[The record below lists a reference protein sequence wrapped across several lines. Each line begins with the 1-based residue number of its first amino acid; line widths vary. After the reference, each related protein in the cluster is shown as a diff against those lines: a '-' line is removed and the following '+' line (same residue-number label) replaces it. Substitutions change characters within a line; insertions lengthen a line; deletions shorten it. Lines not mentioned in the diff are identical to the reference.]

1 MNRIAIALLLAFA
14 ALTATTAAWTTAAWA
29 DSSDSSISTT
39 EAP

>member
-1 MNRIAIALLLAFA
+1 MMKRMMFAILLAFA
-14 ALTATTAAWTTAAWA
+14 ALTASTAAVWA